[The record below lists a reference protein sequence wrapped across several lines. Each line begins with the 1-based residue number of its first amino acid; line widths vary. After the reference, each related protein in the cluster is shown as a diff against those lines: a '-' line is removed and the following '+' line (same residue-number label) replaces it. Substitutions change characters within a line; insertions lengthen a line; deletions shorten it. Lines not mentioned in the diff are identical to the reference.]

1 MLHLSIRNV
10 TIPIT
15 RFNYLAFTEKKTM
28 MNNQE
33 LIKYFTLK
41 LDLLD
46 KKEKL
51 GFVFPANYRIE
62 LTNKLNALQKQ
73 IGEK

>member
-1 MLHLSIRNV
+1 
-10 TIPIT
+10 
-15 RFNYLAFTEKKTM
+15 M

-73 IGEK
+73 KEVK

>member
-1 MLHLSIRNV
+1 
-10 TIPIT
+10 
-15 RFNYLAFTEKKTM
+15 

-33 LIKYFTLK
+33 LIKYYTLK

-51 GFVFPANYRIE
+51 GFVFPVNYRIE

-73 IGEK
+73 TGEK